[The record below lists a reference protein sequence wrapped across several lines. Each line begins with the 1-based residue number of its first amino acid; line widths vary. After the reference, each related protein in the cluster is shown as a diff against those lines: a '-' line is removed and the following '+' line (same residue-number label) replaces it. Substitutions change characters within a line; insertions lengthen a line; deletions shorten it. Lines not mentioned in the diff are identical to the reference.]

1 MNDKLGRRTLI
12 RGIGAAATAG
22 VLAGCSTDTR
32 EDGGDGDGGDG
43 DGGDGEMTDSEM
55 TDGEMTDGE
64 MTDGETTESGSGDVP
79 AEVDDYLSEGNANL
93 YEGEIVDETGT
104 DNPTVMVGA
113 GEGFAFDPPA
123 IRVSSGTTVTW
134 EWTGAGGNHNV
145 VENDGEFD
153 SGETVDE
160 EGHTFEHT
168 FEESGNFTYVCEP
181 HEVAGMLGAVVVE

>member
-32 EDGGDGDGGDG
+32 EDGGDGEMT
-43 DGGDGEMTDSEM
+43 DGEMTDSEM

-64 MTDGETTESGSGDVP
+64 TTESGGGDVP

-153 SGETVDE
+153 SGETIDE
-160 EGHTFEHT
+160 EGYTFEHT
-168 FEESGNFTYVCEP
+168 FKESGNFTYVCEP